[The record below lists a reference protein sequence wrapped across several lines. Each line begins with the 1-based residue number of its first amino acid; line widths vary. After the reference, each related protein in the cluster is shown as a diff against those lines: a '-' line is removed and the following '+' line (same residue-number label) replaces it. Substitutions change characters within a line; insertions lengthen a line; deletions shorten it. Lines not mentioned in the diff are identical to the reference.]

1 MPLQLVSVRPPRL
14 HAQNLSLSSG
24 NLCKAEVLTEAY
36 ESGEVAPEKCEDPEN
51 FADPQTKYLTFKTWA
66 RHLHYTH
73 NFKGDAP
80 PRAEKK
86 KNTAAV
92 LASVE
97 RSTGWV
103 HG

>member
-1 MPLQLVSVRPPRL
+1 M
-14 HAQNLSLSSG
+14 
-24 NLCKAEVLTEAY
+24 
-36 ESGEVAPEKCEDPEN
+36 APEKCEDPEN
-51 FADPQTKYLTFKTWA
+51 FADPQTKYLSYKTWA

-92 LASVE
+92 LANVE
-97 RSTGWV
+97 KYKARICLKGNDQVPATPWGLQLD
-103 HG
+103 